1 MRRHGLLGTLL
12 LACWLLP
19 AGLCAAAAPD
29 AGGDHERQ
37 PVTFVDL
44 LSSHGRFGEFLH
56 AAQRLRMVLPL
67 NRLRNATLLV
77 PTNAAMERFW
87 RDHRQGPARAPGSD
101 YRGMSDVLAWYHAIG
116 DGALGAHE
124 FGRGAMLWESLS
136 HPDAGLVGDEPGV
149 MLKTQV
155 TSGGRVVANG
165 VPVFAQNYSCV
176 AGNAYMIDGVLE
188 LPPTIRE
195 LLQGGLPTAAGHRSE
210 GGQTSAEAYGAIEKL
225 LAAAGWSDVL
235 GSADDGGGGGGDRLP
250 QMHTVWAFTNAAFGA
265 QFSYAERAYL
275 LYGAAFAAGDE
286 ELRRDAIEDTRM
298 LAARYVSAGPIS
310 LSRLGAGTHTVPGY
324 DKRATLDVVVE
335 RSPGGD
341 LVAHVDGQPIG
352 RPDVA
357 ARNGVVH
364 GVEAVERP
372 ADLVLSPQK
381 ALVGLNAT
389 VFVRLIRDAGLG
401 DYIDGTRP
409 DRKLTLLAPTNGAMA
424 DGFDYEPDDD
434 AREVAGPAA
443 RLPRD
448 RQREWAQYHI
458 VDGQYGVEEL
468 ARHPLVRTMLATSW
482 TDHKAQVVKAHVDA
496 ALSPLAKRVSF
507 NGADNILP
515 EPAVVGNTTIYL
527 LSEPMPT
534 PPRLVNALIQNL
546 DLSLFVAAMGA
557 SGTAGEIQQ
566 WPGATV
572 LAPVAS
578 AFTSLGLMWSYLSL
592 PGDSDARGDLGRLI
606 RAHVLKRPVYSDE
619 IPMQATGGAGPL
631 VVESLNGNT
640 VELYRTPHGIFV
652 DAGTTGN
659 ALRGRRRRITGSTD
673 AAAARLASIADS
685 RSLKVAEPD
694 VLLQTGVAH
703 VLESGLILPLN
714 VDITPAK
721 LLRGMKA
728 HIFVDLLNRFNL
740 THVLEDPRASPA
752 ARAPRRAAGPG
763 ADDGPR
769 GAVVGYSLLVPSDKS
784 WNENAAYRELVRR
797 EHDDIAAIDDGDNP
811 WRNSTTSDIARYL
824 DRLVRLH
831 IIPIVAPADAGL
843 AGDSRLPDS
852 QILLWDRKSY
862 PTLLD
867 DVRLQAHE
875 YASDRFSLQLEGAPF
890 YQNPGGAPFV
900 SVATVVRSGIART
913 GGVFELDTLL
923 RLPPA
928 GGAGPGGWAQ
938 VAWNAAVWL
947 TGIGMGS
954 GLLGVSGYWVRQ
966 WWTRS
971 DYQSL

>member
-1 MRRHGLLGTLL
+1 
-12 LACWLLP
+12 
-19 AGLCAAAAPD
+19 
-29 AGGDHERQ
+29 
-37 PVTFVDL
+37 
-44 LSSHGRFGEFLH
+44 
-56 AAQRLRMVLPL
+56 
-67 NRLRNATLLV
+67 
-77 PTNAAMERFW
+77 
-87 RDHRQGPARAPGSD
+87 
-101 YRGMSDVLAWYHAIG
+101 
-116 DGALGAHE
+116 
-124 FGRGAMLWESLS
+124 
-136 HPDAGLVGDEPGV
+136 
-149 MLKTQV
+149 
-155 TSGGRVVANG
+155 
-165 VPVFAQNYSCV
+165 
-176 AGNAYMIDGVLE
+176 
-188 LPPTIRE
+188 
-195 LLQGGLPTAAGHRSE
+195 
-210 GGQTSAEAYGAIEKL
+210 L

-310 LSRLGAGTHTVPGY
+310 LSRLGAGTHT
-324 DKRATLDVVVE
+324 
-335 RSPGGD
+335 
-341 LVAHVDGQPIG
+341 
-352 RPDVA
+352 
-357 ARNGVVH
+357 GVVH

-606 RAHVLKRPVYSDE
+606 RAH
-619 IPMQATGGAGPL
+619 
-631 VVESLNGNT
+631 
-640 VELYRTPHGIFV
+640 
-652 DAGTTGN
+652 
-659 ALRGRRRRITGSTD
+659 
-673 AAAARLASIADS
+673 
-685 RSLKVAEPD
+685 
-694 VLLQTGVAH
+694 
-703 VLESGLILPLN
+703 
-714 VDITPAK
+714 
-721 LLRGMKA
+721 
-728 HIFVDLLNRFNL
+728 
-740 THVLEDPRASPA
+740 
-752 ARAPRRAAGPG
+752 
-763 ADDGPR
+763 
-769 GAVVGYSLLVPSDKS
+769 
-784 WNENAAYRELVRR
+784 
-797 EHDDIAAIDDGDNP
+797 
-811 WRNSTTSDIARYL
+811 
-824 DRLVRLH
+824 
-831 IIPIVAPADAGL
+831 
-843 AGDSRLPDS
+843 
-852 QILLWDRKSY
+852 
-862 PTLLD
+862 
-867 DVRLQAHE
+867 
-875 YASDRFSLQLEGAPF
+875 
-890 YQNPGGAPFV
+890 
-900 SVATVVRSGIART
+900 
-913 GGVFELDTLL
+913 
-923 RLPPA
+923 
-928 GGAGPGGWAQ
+928 
-938 VAWNAAVWL
+938 
-947 TGIGMGS
+947 
-954 GLLGVSGYWVRQ
+954 
-966 WWTRS
+966 
-971 DYQSL
+971 